1 MTWSARTRLIWL
13 RARSRWGMVFAAAA
27 TAALTGAYPAQAASG
42 LRAPGLQSPPNRASL
57 QSLPAFQWAVVPG
70 AGSYEFELAADSRF
84 GALVVNS
91 TTHNTAASP
100 DKA

>member
-1 MTWSARTRLIWL
+1 
-13 RARSRWGMVFAAAA
+13 MVFAAAA

-70 AGSYEFELAADSRF
+70 AGSYELTVSGYVGRDHGR
-84 GALVVNS
+84 
-91 TTHNTAASP
+91 TAGDRLRHRDGEP
-100 DKA
+100 LDQ